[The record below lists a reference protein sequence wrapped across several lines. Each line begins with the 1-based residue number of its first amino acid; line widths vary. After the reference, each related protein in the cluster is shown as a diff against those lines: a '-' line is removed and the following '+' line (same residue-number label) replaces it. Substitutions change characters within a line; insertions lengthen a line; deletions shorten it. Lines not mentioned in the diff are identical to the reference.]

1 MTKNG
6 FFCWKII
13 RSNCPIGHTDTNIDF
28 ASKNDSEKH
37 IFSNLVEEIRKN
49 GFGYFLK
56 VFLCLLVLD
65 RSLDKWWSYW
75 CYCYWHQLMK
85 GSVWKRF
92 WNMSSRL
99 FCAINAKPSCQ
110 WWLPPQIHWLFQ
122 FATGCKWE
130 KDPYNF
136 HWQRLFRCSNSGS
149 FITNLSLLNH
159 HGYIKLTSLS
169 VKVLWMLLPINN
181 QSRIEKVYESVVT
194 R

>member
-110 WWLPPQIHWLFQ
+110 WWLPPPRYTDFFNLRLVANGKKIHTTFTDRGYLDV
-122 FATGCKWE
+122 ATAV
-130 KDPYNF
+130 
-136 HWQRLFRCSNSGS
+136 H
-149 FITNLSLLNH
+149 LL
-159 HGYIKLTSLS
+159 LTY
-169 VKVLWMLLPINN
+169 PIL
-181 QSRIEKVYESVVT
+181 T
-194 R
+194 